1 MSGIIRTVTV
11 VLVTFVF
18 NAPAQNVP
26 ARTLGETAFL
36 PDALTWAA
44 NPNVPVPGVQNAP
57 GVGDP
62 AREGLYTSFGKLAY
76 GVRFPAH
83 THPDAR
89 VTTVLSGVMVYGVGE
104 RFADAELRPYPA
116 GSVVYTPA
124 GTPHV
129 MWAKDGEIV
138 VQETGY
144 GPTGLEF
151 SAGTE

>member
-1 MSGIIRTVTV
+1 MSEW
-11 VLVTFVF
+11 L
-18 NAPAQNVP
+18 
-26 ARTLGETAFL
+26 RTLTALLVIACSFSAAAQAPNETVFIPA
-36 PDALTWAA
+36 DLTWAA
-44 NPNVPVPGVQNAP
+44 NPNLPVPGVQNAA

-62 AREGLYTSFGKLAY
+62 AQAGLYTSFGKMAR

-83 THPDAR
+83 AHPDAR
-89 VTTVLSGVMVYGVGE
+89 VTTVLSGVMYYGVGE
-104 RFADAELRPYPA
+104 ALADAELRPYPA

-129 MWAKDGEIV
+129 MWAKGGEIV

-151 SAGTE
+151 TAGTE